1 MRHALLLG
9 RLLNQSLM
17 VEPRALDAMMP
28 GLLSVLLAQA
38 PAPRAM
44 EDDGEDAPPPPPFVM
59 LAPGIAGVTVHGA
72 LARYAGM
79 IDLRSCTMVD
89 SYQACEQRI
98 AAALADPAVRAV
110 ALIIDSPGGEVS
122 GCFEFCDRLAAAARG
137 PKPIWAIAD
146 DRACSAAYLM
156 AAACAQAWAT
166 ETADVGSIGVMGVHC
181 DMSGYDAQMGLKYT
195 YIYSG
200 AHKVDGNPHEP
211 LPEAVRAVWTAEF
224 DELRAMFAGRVA
236 AWRGLSLDAVLAT
249 EARVYARETAL
260 AEGLVDRIGTLD
272 RMLVEMSAALAAGE
286 SLPRGAAAQI
296 PGNRKGEQ
304 MNTVA
309 NPGGLAPLVA
319 ALPSL
324 AVAPGV
330 PPVLTQPA
338 ALPPTSP
345 AAVTAPAAPAPGAVD
360 AQVAAVAGPA
370 LASDR
375 NAEAA
380 AIVERCAQ
388 AGQPARAADFLGK
401 GMSLAQVRQIL
412 NAEEVAAAEKTAV
425 SSYGGGGAATG
436 GPAPA
441 AAAPKIDI
449 AAIYSRMN
457 QVKG

>member
-146 DRACSAAYLM
+146 DRACSAAYLI

-249 EARVYARETAL
+249 EARVYAREAAL

-319 ALPSL
+319 ALPQTSTT
-324 AVAPGV
+324 AVAP
-330 PPVLTQPA
+330 PA
-338 ALPPTSP
+338 AT
-345 AAVTAPAAPAPGAVD
+345 APGAVD

-370 LASDR
+370 PASDR

-436 GPAPA
+436 GAPPA